1 MMALPVVTALL
12 AASAP
17 LNQVDTTAGLR
28 GRAASSFNG
37 RPLAGVMISVPAA
50 HKFIVTDS
58 TGAFWIA
65 GLPPG
70 GQIVRIAYEGRET
83 EEYEFFLR
91 SAHTKT
97 IAVLLDVDAVNLDP
111 LVVEARQANTWR
123 DLAGFYERKRWYG
136 GFARFFTREEIDRI
150 QPNKIGTVLA
160 LEGIAVRCYAF
171 CLPTRF
177 SRGHLCVV
185 PVNVNGLPWAEDN
198 YAHIPI
204 TSVAAIEIYRGDRKS
219 VVCSS
224 DLLPTRFSRGHL
236 CVVPVNVNGLPW
248 AEDNYDHIPITSV
261 AAIEIYRGE
270 PPYGLSPSLAVTPG
284 SSVWMGG
291 GFPSQNPCGL
301 VLIWTR

>member
-37 RPLAGVMISVPAA
+37 RPLAGVMISIPAA

-58 TGAFWIA
+58 TGTFWIA

-198 YAHIPI
+198 Y
-204 TSVAAIEIYRGDRKS
+204 
-219 VVCSS
+219 
-224 DLLPTRFSRGHL
+224 
-236 CVVPVNVNGLPW
+236 
-248 AEDNYDHIPITSV
+248 DHIPITSV

>member
-136 GFARFFTREEIDRI
+136 GFARVFTRGEIDRI
-150 QPNKIGTVLA
+150 QPKKTGTALA
-160 LEGIAVRCYAF
+160 LAGIVPRADAVRRGAF
-171 CLPTRF
+171 VRRAGQRER
-177 SRGHLCVV
+177 SAVGRGHLR
-185 PVNVNGLPWAEDN
+185 PHPDHER
-198 YAHIPI
+198 
-204 TSVAAIEIYRGDRKS
+204 RGDRDLPWRAAVRAQSVLGGDAGLVGLDGRRVSESKS
-219 VVCSS
+219 VRAGA
-224 DLLPTRFSRGHL
+224 DLD
-236 CVVPVNVNGLPW
+236 
-248 AEDNYDHIPITSV
+248 AM
-261 AAIEIYRGE
+261 
-270 PPYGLSPSLAVTPG
+270 SLR
-284 SSVWMGG
+284 
-291 GFPSQNPCGL
+291 L
-301 VLIWTR
+301 